1 MASNREELVAVAHPL
16 KHSLNGEPTNPTAK
30 IIEANCADM
39 RVSISSGHVV
49 NTLDL
54 TTLATFAGFAH
65 HNLPIDQR

>member
-30 IIEANCADM
+30 IIETNCADM

-54 TTLATFAGFAH
+54 TTLATFA
-65 HNLPIDQR
+65 

>member
-49 NTLDL
+49 DTLDL
-54 TTLATFAGFAH
+54 TMLATFAGFAH
-65 HNLPIDQR
+65 HNLPVDQS